1 MSERTQ
7 KPKSFPLW
15 TALWVALSFA
25 GLYIVVDAYQS
36 YQRTRQEQ
44 VRLLRHFTLD
54 VDQRLTQ
61 RLVYANDALQN
72 IGANLKQ
79 FLPNKT
85 SPSRSANANLRFI
98 AGSLTG
104 VKEIN
109 IVSGDG
115 EVLATS
121 SREFVG
127 RNLKNTRRFQ
137 TIQSGTNP
145 YVTYVVPVF
154 ETSSG
159 LITTAIARQTLN
171 QQGRFNGYAMA
182 ILDPLY
188 FKELLNSSLY
198 NVDVEASLLDFEGRF
213 LLTTDLKN
221 GSDHKSIDEASEAFA
236 GYFKNGNF
244 QRPFEGQAFKAQD
257 ERLVVAH
264 RISLD
269 ELDATEPIF
278 LTISRSET
286 AILADWYREVAIKVI
301 IYVAFAALAI
311 FSILIF
317 KKYQR
322 KLQKRVDQ
330 QQAAKRRAFKLLKES
345 EGRFR
350 SLFEETQQA
359 ILMIENGRFVDAN
372 RATLAMLRMTHL
384 DQLLSSKPAD
394 LSPEFQ
400 PDGRLSAEAANAHI
414 EYAIAHGS
422 DAFEWEHVRANG
434 DRFIA
439 KVLLTAINRGGKQ
452 ILQVVWNDI
461 TQEKKAL
468 AHISYLA
475 FNDPNTGLANR
486 LRGMALL
493 QDAISNAKAQQS
505 MLALMQVD
513 LRSLR
518 HVNDTYGHH
527 IGDELIK
534 EVSIRL
540 KSAYPESD
548 KTLARLGGDQF
559 MIVLPAD
566 MGGTDAASSAHQLL
580 ALLTMPYFIEGIEIF
595 QTFNIG
601 LSLYPRDAD
610 DSEHLIRAVDTA
622 VNNAKKHG
630 PNAIQFFE
638 PKMAAATTRYIEIR
652 NALIRAIENQEFELH
667 YQPQINLQ
675 TGDVIGAEALI
686 RWHRPGHGLVM
697 PGQFIDV
704 AEESGLIE
712 PIGRWVLQ
720 TACKQAKA
728 WVDAGFNGFV
738 VAVNLSAVQL
748 RHGQLQVDVRQ
759 ALSDAQL
766 AAQHLELELTE
777 SILIDNANTS
787 LALIDEWRETGIRL
801 SIDDFG
807 TGYSSLAYLKTLKV
821 HKLKIDRSF
830 VVGILKDPA
839 DLAIVKSIIDL
850 CQGLDLVTIAE
861 GIDDPDI
868 AVALKNLGCN
878 EAQGFYYAKG
888 LPADEF
894 MTWVA
899 QSKNL

>member
-1 MSERTQ
+1 MPE
-7 KPKSFPLW
+7 KLPKSREFPLW
-15 TALWVALSFA
+15 SALCVALFLS
-25 GLYIVVDAYQS
+25 GLYIIVDAYQS
-36 YQRTRQEQ
+36 YQRIHQDQ
-44 VRLLRHFTLD
+44 LRLLKHFTED
-54 VDQRLTQ
+54 IDQRLTQ
-61 RLVYANDALQN
+61 RLALANDVLQTIAAN
-72 IGANLKQ
+72 HDEFLKNADRTKGLNSSLKHIGA
-79 FLPNKT
+79 
-85 SPSRSANANLRFI
+85 SI
-98 AGSLTG
+98 TG
-104 VKEIN
+104 VRAIN
-109 IVSGDG
+109 IVSAQGA
-115 EVLATS
+115 VLATTGV
-121 SREFVG
+121 EFIG
-127 RNLKNTRRFQ
+127 KNLKNTQRFQ
-137 TIQSGTNP
+137 IILSGTDP
-145 YVTYVVPVF
+145 YATYVVPAF
-154 ETSSG
+154 ETPTG
-159 LITTAIARQTLN
+159 LITTAISRKIVDH
-171 QQGRFNGYAMA
+171 QGRFHGFVTA
-182 ILDPLY
+182 ILEPVY
-188 FKELLNSSLY
+188 FSELLRSSLY
-198 NVDVEASLLDFEGRF
+198 DKDVRVSLLDFQGNF
-213 LLTTDLKN
+213 LLTVPVEQPLKI
-221 GSDHKSIDEASEAFA
+221 KSIEDVSEGFIK
-236 GYFKNGNF
+236 YFKAGNF
-244 QRPFEGQAFKAQD
+244 EQAYEGHVIDAWED
-257 ERLVVAH
+257 RLVNVH
-264 RISLD
+264 KISLQA
-269 ELDATEPIF
+269 LDATEPLF
-278 LTISRSET
+278 LVISRSES
-286 AILADWYREVAIKVI
+286 AIFADWIRETIIKFSF
-301 IYVAFAALAI
+301 YVLFAVLAI
-311 FSILIF
+311 VSLLIF
-317 KKYQR
+317 KKHQR
-322 KLQKRVDQ
+322 KLRRRVDLQ
-330 QQAAKRRAFKLLKES
+330 QVAKRRAFRLLKES

-359 ILMIENGRFVDAN
+359 ILLIEDGRFVDAN
-372 RATLAMLRMTHL
+372 RAALAMLPMTHL
-384 DQLLSSKPAD
+384 DQLLSSPPAD

-400 PDGRLSAEAANAHI
+400 PDGRLSAEAASAHI

-434 DRFIA
+434 ERFTA
-439 KVLLTAINRGGKQ
+439 KVLLTAINRGGKN
-452 ILQVVWNDI
+452 ILQCVWNDI
-461 TQEKKAL
+461 TKEKRAL
-468 AHISYLA
+468 ENISYLA

-493 QDAISNAKAQQS
+493 QEAISDAQTQQS

-527 IGDELIK
+527 IGDALIK

-566 MGGTDAASSAHQLL
+566 MGGADASTSAHQLL
-580 ALLTMPYFIEGIEIF
+580 ALLTMPYFVEGIEIF

-601 LSLYPRDAD
+601 LSRYPRDAA
-610 DSEHLIRAVDTA
+610 DSEHLMRAADTA
-622 VNNAKKHG
+622 VNDAKKHG
-630 PNAIQFFE
+630 PNAIQFYE

-728 WVDAGFNGFV
+728 WIDAGLNDFV
-738 VAVNLSAVQL
+738 MAVNLSAVQL
-748 RHGQLQVDVRQ
+748 RHGQLQEDVRQ

-766 AAQHLELELTE
+766 AAHHLELELTE
-777 SILIDNANTS
+777 SMLIDNANTS

-807 TGYSSLAYLKTLKV
+807 TGYSSLAYLKTFKV
-821 HKLKIDRSF
+821 HKLKIDRTF

-850 CQGLDLVTIAE
+850 CRGLELVTIAE

-868 AVALKNLGCN
+868 AATLKNLGCN

-894 MTWVA
+894 MNWYEARRT
-899 QSKNL
+899 